1 MKKSAAQPCIIIP
14 ATLVLAAI
22 LLFIAGCRSEGRDNS
37 GAIVVTDVFEFAG
50 ESVIVTRVIQPTPTP
65 TVTPQPPAEVD
76 RLVELDLAFV
86 GELPNLD
93 PQQVGGATA
102 ADLTENLFVG
112 LTNFNHETRV
122 IEPELA
128 RAWRVTDNGR
138 TWTFSLR
145 DDIFWIRPDN
155 PPDSPGELWTVDPV
169 RPVTAEDVVTAVRRA
184 CSASPATPDQ
194 FILYIIEGCQALA
207 AVREPADADLE
218 RVGVRA
224 VDETTVVFTLNEPS
238 AYFLTMTSLSVFH
251 PVPAELIEEFGDRYR
266 LENGDLADGWQTPGN
281 LITSGPFFPAPD
293 AMDDSRIIMWR
304 NPLWPLETRGN
315 AERINIRFLAN
326 EMALYDAWQE
336 KQLDI
341 APLPPEVR
349 PEFLERS
356 PAKAL
361 LVSDPTVF
369 YLGINVNGAAFSSPE
384 VRRAFSAAIN
394 REELMDALFDG
405 RGVAM
410 RHFTPPDV
418 FGAPPV
424 DQVGVGY
431 SPDFALQQMDRS
443 SFRDCAL
450 LPDIRVLVSTADL
463 SLLQLE
469 TIRDMWVE
477 ELGCREEQIS
487 IEQEQL
493 GNLLAATRPDGG
505 DARPD
510 LWELAH
516 IPYFP
521 DAHDYLTRQLH
532 CTDSENRAG
541 RSCSEVDTL
550 MQRAAIT
557 PDPQERIDLYREIE
571 RSFFAEDGSMPLIPL
586 YVRGDYVIVQSWL
599 DFVPASTG
607 GEQFDTYLIDVELK
621 RLERSRS

>member
-1 MKKSAAQPCIIIP
+1 MVKSAAQGRIIVP
-14 ATLVLAAI
+14 ATLMLAVI
-22 LLFIAGCRSEGRDNS
+22 LLFFAGCGSEVRDNS
-37 GAIVVTDVFEFAG
+37 GVIVVTEVFEFAG
-50 ESVIVTRVIQPTPTP
+50 ESVVVTRVIEPTATPTA
-65 TVTPQPPAEVD
+65 TPQPAAAVD
-76 RLVELDLAFV
+76 RLVELDLAYV
-86 GELPNLD
+86 GTLPNLD
-93 PQQVGGATA
+93 PQQAGDTTA
-102 ADLTENLFVG
+102 ADLTQNLFVG
-112 LTNFNHETRV
+112 LTNFNHETRR
-122 IEPELA
+122 IDPELA
-128 RAWRVTDNGR
+128 REWRVTDNGR
-138 TWTFSLR
+138 TWTFLLR
-145 DDIFWIRPDN
+145 DDIFWISPDT
-155 PPDSPGELWTVDPV
+155 PPDGPGDLWTVEPI
-169 RPVTAEDVVTAVRRA
+169 RPVTAADVVTAVRRA
-184 CSASPATPDQ
+184 CSASPNTPDL
-194 FILYIIEGCQALA
+194 FILYIIEGCEALST
-207 AVREPADADLE
+207 VREPTETDLE
-218 RVGVRA
+218 LVGVRA
-224 VDETTVVFTLNEPS
+224 LDDTTVEFRLNEPS

-251 PVPAELIEEFGDRYR
+251 PVPAEVIEEFGDRYR

-304 NPLWPLETRGN
+304 NPLWPIETRGN
-315 AERINIRFLAN
+315 AERVNVRFMGN
-326 EMALYDAWQE
+326 EMAVYDAWQD

-356 PAKAL
+356 PGKAL

-394 REELMDALFDG
+394 RQELMDVLFDG

-443 SFRDCAL
+443 GFRNCAL

-469 TIRDMWVE
+469 TLRDMWVE
-477 ELGCREEQIS
+477 ELGCQEAQII

-493 GNLLAATRPDGG
+493 GNLLAATRPDAG

-521 DAHDYLTRQLH
+521 DAHDYLMRQLH
-532 CTDSENRAG
+532 CMDSENRAG

-550 MQRAAIT
+550 LQRAAIT

-571 RSFFAEDGSMPLIPL
+571 RAFFAEDGSMPLIPL
-586 YVRGDYVIVQSWL
+586 YVRADYVIVQSWL
-599 DFVPASTG
+599 DFIPASTG
-607 GEQFDTYLIDVELK
+607 GEQFDTYIVDVELK